1 LGFGISHIA
10 HLLRSAI
17 MAGIYIH
24 IPFCKQACHYCNFH
38 FSTLLLYKERVVKA
52 IAKELFLRKDEIGS
66 EPIETLYFGG
76 GTPSLLTSSEL
87 DFLFETLLKHYDL
100 SHLKEVTLE
109 ANPDDLSS
117 SYIQYL
123 AQTPINRLSIGI
135 QSFED
140 DHLKMMNR
148 AHVAQEAIQCVKMAQ
163 DSGLHQIS
171 VDLIY
176 GIPGMSKEVWQRNV
190 ETAIKL
196 GVSHISSYCLTI
208 EPRTVFG
215 VQLKKNKFQLSTDEE
230 SEAQFIDLIHLTEA
244 AGFEQYEISNFAK
257 DKQYALHNTNY
268 WKGVSYLGVGA
279 GAHSHF
285 PGVRMWNV
293 SNNQHYMRDIEL
305 GILPL
310 EKEQLSLDN
319 QFNEWVM
326 TGLRTQWGLSLSEGQ
341 RRFGSNRIMELNKSL
356 QTYVLEGK
364 VLLQGDTL
372 VLSKNARFLADGIA
386 AAGFIV

>member
-1 LGFGISHIA
+1 
-10 HLLRSAI
+10 

-76 GTPSLLTSSEL
+76 GTPSLLSSSEL
-87 DFLFETLLKHYDL
+87 DFLFETLHKHYDL

-109 ANPDDLSS
+109 ANPDDLSA

-123 AQTPINRLSIGI
+123 AQTPVNRLSIGI

-140 DHLKMMNR
+140 DHLKLMNR

-230 SEAQFIDLIHLTEA
+230 SEAQFIDLINLTEA

-268 WKGVSYLGVGA
+268 WKGLPYLGVGA

-293 SNNQHYMRDIEL
+293 SNNQHYLRDIEL

-310 EKEQLSLDN
+310 EKEQLSIDN

-326 TGLRTQWGLSLSEGQ
+326 TGLRTQWGLSLSEGI
-341 RRFGSNRIMELNKSL
+341 RRFGSNRMMELNKSL
-356 QTYVLEGK
+356 QTYILDGK
-364 VLLQGDTL
+364 VLLQGDIL
-372 VLSKNARFLADGIA
+372 VLDKNARFLADGIA

>member
-1 LGFGISHIA
+1 
-10 HLLRSAI
+10 
-17 MAGIYIH
+17 
-24 IPFCKQACHYCNFH
+24 
-38 FSTLLLYKERVVKA
+38 
-52 IAKELFLRKDEIGS
+52 
-66 EPIETLYFGG
+66 
-76 GTPSLLTSSEL
+76 
-87 DFLFETLLKHYDL
+87 
-100 SHLKEVTLE
+100 
-109 ANPDDLSS
+109 
-117 SYIQYL
+117 
-123 AQTPINRLSIGI
+123 
-135 QSFED
+135 
-140 DHLKMMNR
+140 MNR

-163 DSGLHQIS
+163 ESGFQQIS

-190 ETAIKL
+190 ETAINL

-208 EPRTVFG
+208 EPKTVFG
-215 VQLKKNKFQLSTDEE
+215 VQLKKNKFQLITDEE
-230 SEAQFIDLIHLTEA
+230 SESQFIELIKLTEA

-257 DKQYALHNTNY
+257 NKQYALHNTNY
-268 WKGVSYLGVGA
+268 WKGVPYLGVGA

-285 PGVRMWNV
+285 AGVRMWNV
-293 SNNQHYMRDIEL
+293 SNNQHYLRDIEL

-310 EKEQLSLDN
+310 EKELLSLDN

-341 RRFGSNRIMELNKSL
+341 RRFGSNRMMELNKSL

-372 VLSKNARFLADGIA
+372 VLAKHARFLADGIA